1 MYRVKECYIDSF
13 ENFDDIINVH
23 TKLMYYMGDLLG
35 KGYDYFNNIFPQS
48 ASKFILTN
56 GVNGMGSV
64 EILIEDL
71 GDCGIKINILED
83 LD

>member
-13 ENFDDIINVH
+13 EKFDDIINDH
-23 TKLMYYMGDLLG
+23 TKLMYYMGDLLD

-83 LD
+83 ID